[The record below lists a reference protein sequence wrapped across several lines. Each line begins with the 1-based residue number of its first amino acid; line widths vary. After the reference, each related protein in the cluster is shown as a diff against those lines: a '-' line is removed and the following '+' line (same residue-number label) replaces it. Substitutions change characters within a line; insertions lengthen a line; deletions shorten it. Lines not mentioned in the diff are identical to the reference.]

1 MMTHADDSPDDV
13 QAQAA
18 RWLVHLRSGQV
29 TPAELDAFRQWCAA
43 HPQTAATVRQ
53 MWAGL
58 RPAGVRVAE
67 QEAVAART
75 TAERTRRQ
83 AALRP
88 GRRAFVGFAV
98 AAGASWLALRPPF
111 RLWPALTELAA
122 DYRTGTGE
130 QRQVA
135 VAEGVTVAMGAQ
147 TRIDALRV
155 SAGSAP
161 QRGIDLLAGEAEI
174 VAAPAARGF
183 VVVAGR
189 GRMRATQ
196 ARFDVRRS
204 DDGQVCVTCVSG
216 SVAFEHPHT
225 RLTLSP
231 AQQLVYDDRFVHPV
245 ATVDPAAVVAWRRGM
260 LVFDGV
266 PLAQVID
273 EINRYRHGRV
283 ILRNASLGRT
293 SVAAQ
298 APVSRLDALID
309 TLGHAYG
316 ARITRL
322 PGGIVVLT

>member
-1 MMTHADDSPDDV
+1 MMTHSDDPRDDV

-18 RWLVHLRSGQV
+18 MWLVHLRSGQV
-29 TPAELDAFRQWCAA
+29 TPAELDAFRQWCTA
-43 HPQTAATVRQ
+43 HPQTAATLRQ
-53 MWAGL
+53 MWSGL
-58 RPAGVRVAE
+58 RPAGVRVAA
-67 QEAVAART
+67 QEAAAAR
-75 TAERTRRQ
+75 AAADDTRRRT
-83 AALRP
+83 ALRP

-98 AAGASWLALRPPF
+98 AAGASWFALRPPF
-111 RLWPALTELAA
+111 QLWPALTDLAA

-130 QRQVA
+130 QRQIT

-147 TRIDALRV
+147 TRIDALRA
-155 SAGSAP
+155 SAGSAAK
-161 QRGIDLLAGEAEI
+161 RGIDLLAGEAEI
-174 VAAPAARGF
+174 VAEPAARGF

-196 ARFDVRRS
+196 ARFDVRRG
-204 DDGQVCVTCVSG
+204 DDGRVCVTCVSG
-216 SVAFEHPHT
+216 SVALEHPHT

-231 AQQLVYDDRFVHPV
+231 AQQLVYDDRIVHPV

-273 EINRYRHGRV
+273 EINRYRRGRV
-283 ILRNASLGRT
+283 ILRNTSLGQTR
-293 SVAAQ
+293 VAAQ

>member
-1 MMTHADDSPDDV
+1 MTHSDDPRDDV

-18 RWLVHLRSGQV
+18 MWLVHLRSGQV

-43 HPQTAATVRQ
+43 HPQMAATVRQ

-58 RPAGVRVAE
+58 QPAGVRVTK
-67 QEAVAART
+67 QDAA
-75 TAERTRRQ
+75 AAHSTRRR

-111 RLWPALTELAA
+111 QLWPALTDLAV

-130 QRQVA
+130 QHQIA
-135 VAEGVTVAMGAQ
+135 FAQGVTVAMSAQ
-147 TRIDALRV
+147 TRIDALRL

-161 QRGIDLLAGEAEI
+161 QHGIDLLAGEAEI
-174 VAAPAARGF
+174 VAEPAARGF

-196 ARFDVRRS
+196 ARFDVRRG

-216 SVAFEHPHT
+216 SVAFEHPQT

-231 AQQLVYDDRFVHPV
+231 AQQLVYDDRIVHPV
-245 ATVDPAAVVAWRRGM
+245 AIVDPAAVVAWRRGM

-273 EINRYRHGRV
+273 EINRYRRGRV
-283 ILRNASLGRT
+283 ILRNASLGST